1 VSGARSIDSIAGAMF
16 WLVRGRDL
24 FLFLHLLGLVC
35 FAYVAARR
43 LAPLL
48 RAQRDFRFDRPL
60 ARLGKVLRFW
70 LAQWRHPRYRFAG
83 TIHILIF
90 AGFLILA
97 SRAFAVLA
105 MGISDRFAGESGGL
119 YDAVR
124 DYASTVVFLCM
135 GIAIVRRLA
144 FAPARYGRRSADAIF
159 LLALIAS

>member
-1 VSGARSIDSIAGAMF
+1 MAFPR
-16 WLVRGRDL
+16 RDL
-24 FLFLHLLGLVC
+24 FLFPFIYSDFFC

-43 LAPLL
+43 LAPSFARSAISDLTGPTL
-48 RAQRDFRFDRPL
+48 
-60 ARLGKVLRFW
+60 RLGRVLQFW

-83 TIHILIF
+83 IVHILIF

-105 MGISDRFAGESGGL
+105 MGVSDRFAAQPGGL
-119 YDAVR
+119 YDVVR

-144 FAPARYGRRSADAIF
+144 FAPARYYGRRSADAIF
-159 LLALIAS
+159 PAWC